1 MTFSGGLLP
10 KYGQDAIRTLK
21 NSCALA
27 DGHGTDGTEF
37 ATNACNQFFDFVQK
51 TDSDPSETMKGLDNL
66 FLSIHESHRDKK
78 GGTTLTC
85 LILKE
90 NYLICSNVGDS
101 DAFLF
106 TLKNGAYHAMKLT
119 QTHEPCCLSE
129 YLRIKERGL
138 ADCVYTTHNP
148 NENFCIFD
156 KDDNEIMYK
165 KTYEIYQDSIKAWQ
179 QAHKDYKEATPETKQ
194 SKKEFLDKI
203 VKDSKEKK
211 VEYQSSLDGKLL
223 VSTARGDRT
232 CYVVY
237 NDVKLAMTRSIGDY
251 NAHKVG
257 VIANPSSTLYS
268 LDELDMGEKAV
279 LFVASDGV
287 LDCFEYEDLARLV
300 LTIEDDRELI
310 LEFQKRSVSLFGKQ
324 HDDISFLRKLLH

>member
-1 MTFSGGLLP
+1 MAFSGGLLP

-27 DGHGTDGTEF
+27 DGHGLEGTEF
-37 ATNACNQFFDFVQK
+37 ATNACNEFFNFVQK
-51 TDSDPSETMKGLDNL
+51 TDSDPSETMKGLDDL
-66 FLSIHESHRDKK
+66 FLYLHESHKYRQ

-106 TLKNGAYHAMKLT
+106 TLKNGKYHTLKLT

-129 YLRIKERGL
+129 YLRIKEKGL
-138 ADCVYTTHNP
+138 AECTYETICNQSLP
-148 NENFCIFD
+148 IFD
-156 KDDNEIMYK
+156 KDDNEIIYE
-165 KTYEIYQDSIKAWQ
+165 KTYEKYQDSVKAWQ

-211 VEYQSSLDGKLL
+211 VEYQSSLDGKRL
-223 VSTARGDRT
+223 VSTARGDRA
-232 CYVVY
+232 CYVVC
-237 NDVKLAMTRSIGDY
+237 NDVKLAVTRSIGDY

-287 LDCFEYEDLARLV
+287 LDCFEYEDLSQLV